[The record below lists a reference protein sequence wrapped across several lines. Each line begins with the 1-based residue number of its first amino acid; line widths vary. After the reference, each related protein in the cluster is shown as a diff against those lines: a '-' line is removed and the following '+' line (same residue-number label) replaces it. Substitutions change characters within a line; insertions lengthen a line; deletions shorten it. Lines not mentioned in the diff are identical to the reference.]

1 MEFEEEDDVLLKEP
15 EKDKTPVANKIM
27 EVVLI
32 IMTVAM
38 FLTFF
43 LIVVVF

>member
-15 EKDKTPVANKIM
+15 EKDKIPVSNKIM